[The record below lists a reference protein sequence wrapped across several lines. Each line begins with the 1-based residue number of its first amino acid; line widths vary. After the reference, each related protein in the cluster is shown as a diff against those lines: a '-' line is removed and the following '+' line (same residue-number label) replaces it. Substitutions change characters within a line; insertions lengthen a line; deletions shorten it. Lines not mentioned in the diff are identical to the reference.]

1 MRSLHYA
8 ILFFSGVVD
17 IFKQLLSCPNRV
29 TFVKAKIT
37 YCSSPPLFLAI
48 RFWESCDQ
56 LLPGFF
62 LEAREKTLG
71 TRLVV
76 HALIKQAGIW
86 KSFSVE
92 NNPTS
97 SLYLPISWSAE
108 TWKILTNIPCQSF
121 FFGLRWLTTIFEWKL
136 STFSNWN
143 IFSIWKHWNNVV
155 IVRNNVATMLQLCVA
170 LKIVFANRLV

>member
-1 MRSLHYA
+1 MPQQSNFCQSENYL
-8 ILFFSGVVD
+8 LFFPTLIFGSQILGVMW
-17 IFKQLLSCPNRV
+17 PTATRV
-29 TFVKAKIT
+29 
-37 YCSSPPLFLAI
+37 L
-48 RFWESCDQ
+48 
-56 LLPGFF
+56 

-92 NNPTS
+92 NNPRS
-97 SLYLPISWSAE
+97 SLYLPVSWSAE

-121 FFGLRWLTTIFEWKL
+121 FFCLRWLTTIFQWKL

-170 LKIVFANRLV
+170 LKIVFANRPV